1 MIEVNGKKLVWEE
14 GMTVRRVLQL
24 MNYTFPLI
32 IVRVN
37 GELIDNQDWDTA
49 LIPQGASVQALHQM
63 AGG

>member
-1 MIEVNGKKLVWEE
+1 MIEVNGKKLAWEE

-37 GELIDNQDWDTA
+37 GELVDNPDWDTY
-49 LIPQGASVQALHQM
+49 LIPQGATVQALHQM

>member
-49 LIPQGASVQALHQM
+49 LIPQGANVQALHQM